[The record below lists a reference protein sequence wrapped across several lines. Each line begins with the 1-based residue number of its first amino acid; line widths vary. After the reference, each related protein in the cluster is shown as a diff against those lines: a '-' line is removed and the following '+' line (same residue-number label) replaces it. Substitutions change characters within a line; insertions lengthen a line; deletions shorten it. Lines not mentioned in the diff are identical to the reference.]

1 MPNNNAVLTDLG
13 VYYYRKGK
21 YEEAIKFFLLLAN
34 QTPNNSIAY
43 LNISACH
50 YLQGDIEEAIFAA
63 EKSLEIEPSA
73 DGYANIGTYNF
84 LLKKY
89 DLSVLAYEK
98 MMMLNDT
105 DYINWGNLADS
116 YYFSNSVKY
125 VAAFKQAINLAEQ
138 AIEINK
144 SDKYAIASLA
154 YYYANLSNVKKTKHY
169 ASQITRKDAGEDQF
183 FVAAAYARLNMRQTA
198 LQYLE
203 FAINNNYSIAEIKTS
218 PLMEVLKDDPK
229 YLSLILG
236 YED

>member
-50 YLQGDIEEAIFAA
+50 YLLGDIDEAIFTA
-63 EKSLEIEPSA
+63 EQSLEIEASA

-98 MMMLNDT
+98 MITLNDT
-105 DYINWGNLADS
+105 DYINWGNLADA
-116 YYFSNSVKY
+116 YRFSNNPKY
-125 VAAFKQAINLAEQ
+125 LVAFKRAIVLGME
-138 AIEINK
+138 AIEVNPKNK
-144 SDKYAIASLA
+144 NAIASLA
-154 YYYANLSNVKKTKHY
+154 YYYSNLENVNKSIYYAN
-169 ASQITRKDAGEDQF
+169 QIVSTDSGTESF
-183 FVAAAYARLNMRQTA
+183 LIAAAYTRLNLKKSA
-198 LQYLE
+198 FKYLQ
-203 FAINNNYSIAEIKTS
+203 FAINSNYSVAEIKIS
-218 PLMEVLKDDPK
+218 PLLEQLKNDPRF
-229 YLSLILG
+229 SLQLMKN
-236 YED
+236 